1 MFSRMLKKAVS
12 AGGYQAATVSPIQGA
27 TNMLPDG
34 PLQYP
39 VKRYLLRRLVHVIFL
54 FAGISVL
61 SFVLLELAPG
71 DFLGEAKLNPQMS
84 PATLAALREQYGLNK
99 SLGQKYLSW
108 LESAARG
115 DFGISFAYNL
125 PVSKILLPRVRKTLQ
140 LTLSAL
146 LLSWLVAVPLG
157 VWSAAAQ
164 NGFVDR
170 AIGLVVSA
178 LLATPDL
185 VLACF
190 ALVVAVRTRAF
201 HSANPLLPIAVLA
214 LGALPI
220 LLRHVRAALLDVRNQ
235 PFAQV
240 ARANGISGAQLWFR
254 CLLPAAANP
263 LTSLFGLSVAG
274 LISSSLLVEVLLGW
288 PGVGPLFVEA
298 IEARD
303 FYLVVDSVMLSALFL
318 SMGTFLADILLYMFD
333 PRIRVE

>member
-1 MFSRMLKKAVS
+1 MFR
-12 AGGYQAATVSPIQGA
+12 
-27 TNMLPDG
+27 
-34 PLQYP
+34 
-39 VKRYLLRRLVHVIFL
+39 RYLLRRLVHVIVL
-54 FAGISVL
+54 FAGISAF

-108 LESAARG
+108 IGSAARG
-115 DFGISFAYNL
+115 EFGISFAYNL
-125 PVSKILLPRVRKTLQ
+125 PVSKILRPRVSKTLQ
-140 LTLSAL
+140 LTLSSL
-146 LLSWLVAVPLG
+146 LLSWFIAVPLG
-157 VWSAAAQ
+157 VWSAAAH

-170 AIGLVVSA
+170 AVGVAISA
-178 LLATPDL
+178 LLATPDV
-185 VLACF
+185 VLACL
-190 ALVVAVRTRAF
+190 ALLMAVRLRAF
-201 HSANPLLPIAVLA
+201 HSANPVLPVAVLT

-220 LLRHVRAALLDVRNQ
+220 LLRHVRAALLDVANQ

-240 ARANGISGAQLWFR
+240 ARANGISGAGLWFG
-254 CLLPAAANP
+254 CLLPAAVNP

-298 IEARD
+298 IAARD

-318 SMGTFLADILLYMFD
+318 SGGTFLADILLYVFD
-333 PRIRVE
+333 PRIRMEL